1 MLYKISLFLSS
12 ARLKINS
19 VIIHYNQICFICQIL
34 WGFVN
39 NFVGGPRKLHLSEI
53 LLQNLPV
60 VNPRFCYIHVVSK
73 QVLLYDMIFESFL
86 RKKKIGGKKLV
97 AKKDR
102 MYVDKIIDTQG

>member
-34 WGFVN
+34 LGFVN

-53 LLQNLPV
+53 LLQNLI
-60 VNPRFCYIHVVSK
+60 NSRFRYIHVVSK
-73 QVLLYDMIFESFL
+73 RVLLYDMIFESFL
-86 RKKKIGGKKLV
+86 RKKKNRGKKTCCQKRQNV
-97 AKKDR
+97 R
-102 MYVDKIIDTQG
+102 